1 MLIEYNPQKENPPK
15 EAPLGAGDLILKP
28 GKGDYNPTLW
38 KNAMA
43 NPHLAR
49 SLQHRIDTGVIVILN
64 EAPET
69 DSLREYTVTKAAEII
84 KDTFDISLLERWK
97 EHDTRKGI
105 LRDIDEQ
112 IALINEAG
120 TAGKDDKDDE

>member
-15 EAPLGAGDLILKP
+15 EASLGAGALILKP
-28 GKGDYNPTLW
+28 GKDDYNPTLW

-49 SLQHRIDTGVIVILN
+49 ALQHRIDTGTIVILN
-64 EAPET
+64 EAQET
-69 DSLREYTVTKAAEII
+69 DSLREYTVSKAAEII
-84 KDTFDISLLERWK
+84 GDTFDIPLLERWK
-97 EHDTRKGI
+97 ENDTRKGV

-120 TAGKDDKDDE
+120 TSGKDDKDE